1 MPPAD
6 PPPVRYNP
14 EWTPP
19 TPNGR
24 QPRLRRLSP
33 VPSST
38 PAPGPADIGVAP
50 QIWTPATVAPPA
62 PIIDDSLVR
71 DLQAL
76 VSERVG
82 TELRGREAGYEEQ
95 RRVTIEAARLLV
107 REHADNRVG
116 AGEHLP
122 PGFEEQL
129 FLAIVAY
136 LLGLG
141 PRLQALV
148 ENPEVENIQVN
159 GHDRV
164 RVEYADGRVDETTF
178 TAADSDEELIEHFQ
192 RAASRTSATERT
204 LSTSKPILHLRLPD
218 GARLT
223 VIYVVTPRP
232 AVAIRRHRIRK
243 VSLDDMVVRHALT
256 PELAEFLTA
265 AVRGYL
271 NIMITGLPN
280 SGKSTLLRAMSSVIP
295 RDEWFATLETV
306 YELGLHETGSHPWV
320 VPFEEREGPGERGPD
335 GRPQGEISLS
345 DLFPHML
352 RMSMTRVIVGEVRA
366 EEIVP
371 MFDAMNTT
379 HGSLSTIHARH
390 PHAVF
395 DRLAELLM
403 RYGAS
408 RNRDGAYLT
417 VANALDLI
425 VFVNMERRPGAA
437 PRRYVSHVLELNGIA
452 ENGTIARTE
461 LFAPA
466 QPGGLAV
473 PTQVAPS
480 GRVAEA
486 LTYGGFDL
494 HLLGAPPQ
502 WGGR

>member
-1 MPPAD
+1 VRPAESD
-6 PPPVRYNP
+6 LAPRI
-14 EWTPP
+14 WTPP
-19 TPNGR
+19 VEAA
-24 QPRLRRLSP
+24 L
-33 VPSST
+33 
-38 PAPGPADIGVAP
+38 GPA
-50 QIWTPATVAPPA
+50 
-62 PIIDDSLVR
+62 IDDSLVR

-76 VSERVG
+76 VSDRVG
-82 TELRGREAGYEEQ
+82 AELRGRETGYEEQ
-95 RRVTIEAARLLV
+95 RRVTIEAARTLV
-107 REHADNRVG
+107 REHADSRVG
-116 AGEHLP
+116 AGEQLP
-122 PGFEEQL
+122 RDFEEHL
-129 FLAIVAY
+129 FTAIVAY

-148 ENPEVENIQVN
+148 ENPDVENIQVN
-159 GHDRV
+159 GHNRV
-164 RVEYADGRVDETTF
+164 RVEYGDGRVDETSF
-178 TAADSDEELIEHFQ
+178 TAADSDDELIEHFQ

-243 VSLDDMVVRHALT
+243 VSLDDMVARQSLT
-256 PELAEFLTA
+256 TELAQFLTA

-271 NIMITGLPN
+271 NIMIAGLPN
-280 SGKSTLLRAMSSVIP
+280 AGKSTLLRAMASVIP

-306 YELGLHETGSHPWV
+306 YELGLHETGAHPWV
-320 VPFEEREGPGERGPD
+320 VPFEEREGHGELGAD
-335 GRPQGEISLS
+335 GRPQGEISLT

-352 RMSMTRVIVGEVRA
+352 RMSMSRVIVGEVRA
-366 EEIVP
+366 AEIVP

-417 VANALDLI
+417 VANALDLV
-425 VFVNMERRPGAA
+425 VFVGMQRRPGMA
-437 PRRYVSHVLELNGIA
+437 PLRYVSHVLELNGIA
-452 ENGTIARTE
+452 ENGTIARSE
-461 LFAPA
+461 LFAPPR
-466 QPGGLAV
+466 PGQLAL

-486 LTYGGFDL
+486 LTYGGFNL
-494 HLLGAPPQ
+494 QVLGAPP

>member
-1 MPPAD
+1 MPSNTPVFQSGWTPEQQANGRRPRRLTPANL
-6 PPPVRYNP
+6 PTP
-14 EWTPP
+14 EPAATSLEPRIWTPP
-19 TPNGR
+19 AEVPAA
-24 QPRLRRLSP
+24 P
-33 VPSST
+33 V
-38 PAPGPADIGVAP
+38 
-50 QIWTPATVAPPA
+50 
-62 PIIDDSLVR
+62 IDEALVR

-82 TELRGREAGYEEQ
+82 TQLRGRETGYEEQ
-95 RRVTIEAARLLV
+95 RQVTIEAARSLV
-107 REHADNRVG
+107 REHADNRHG
-116 AGEHLP
+116 AGERLP
-122 PGFEEQL
+122 DGFEEQL
-129 FLAIVAY
+129 FTAIVAY

-148 ENPEVENIQVN
+148 EDPEIENIQVN

-164 RVEYADGRVDETTF
+164 RVEYADGRVDEKSF
-178 TAADSDEELIEHFQ
+178 TAADSDDELIEHFQ

-243 VSLDDMVVRHALT
+243 VSLDDMVARHAMT
-256 PELAEFLTA
+256 DDLAQFLTA

-271 NIMITGLPN
+271 NIMIAGLPN
-280 SGKSTLLRAMSSVIP
+280 AGKSTLLRAMASVIP

-306 YELGLHETGSHPWV
+306 YELGLHEHGTHPWV
-320 VPFEEREGPGERGPD
+320 VPFEEREGHGELGPD

-352 RMSMTRVIVGEVRA
+352 RMSMTRVIVGEVRSQ
-366 EEIVP
+366 EIVP

-408 RNRDGAYLT
+408 RNREGAYLT
-417 VANALDLI
+417 VANALDLV
-425 VFVNMERRPGAA
+425 VFVGMERRPGMA
-437 PRRYVSHVLELNGIA
+437 PLRYVSHVLEINGLS
-452 ENGTIARTE
+452 ENGTIARSE
-461 LFAPA
+461 LFAPP
-466 QPGGLAV
+466 QRGAV
-473 PTQVAPS
+473 AMPTQVMPS

-486 LTYGGFDL
+486 LAYGGFDL
-494 HLLGAPPQ
+494 QLLGGHQQ